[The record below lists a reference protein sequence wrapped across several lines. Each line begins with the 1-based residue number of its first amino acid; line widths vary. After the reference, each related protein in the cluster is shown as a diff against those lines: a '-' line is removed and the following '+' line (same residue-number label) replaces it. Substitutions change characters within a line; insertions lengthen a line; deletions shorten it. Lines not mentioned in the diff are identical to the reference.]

1 MQDWNELEPLD
12 PGSGEAGS
20 GDLGSGAAAD
30 PGAPVDPM
38 AGGRGGP
45 RPWRLTRTAIISG
58 VAAVILVVAGISIAV
73 AQTSASSTTPSTTVP
88 SAGPNI
94 GKHGGGFRGR
104 GGFGPFGGPGK
115 FGMGGMRGI
124 IHGEFVRPNGSNGYQ
139 TVDVQTGQVT
149 SVSSS
154 SITLK
159 SADGFTKTYSVTT
172 NTLVDAGRDG
182 IGSVK
187 KGDNATVDAV
197 VTGST
202 SEARNIN
209 DLTNLAAL
217 RQHWAPQP
225 PAPNT
230 PSSTGT
236 SST

>member
-12 PGSGEAGS
+12 PDTADAGS
-20 GDLGSGAAAD
+20 ADLGA
-30 PGAPVDPM
+30 GAPVDPG
-38 AGGRGGP
+38 AGGRGAARP
-45 RPWRLTRTAIISG
+45 RRLTRTAIVSG
-58 VAAVILVVAGISIAV
+58 VAAVILVVAGISMAV
-73 AQTSASSTTPSTTVP
+73 AQTSPSTTTPSTTVP
-88 SAGPNI
+88 SAGPNT
-94 GKHGGGFRGR
+94 GKHGGGFNGRRGL
-104 GGFGPFGGPGK
+104 GPFGGLGK
-115 FGMGGMRGI
+115 FGIGGMGGI
-124 IHGEFVRPNGSNGYQ
+124 VHGEFVRPNGSNGYQ

-197 VTGST
+197 VSGST

-217 RQHWAPQP
+217 RQHWAPQQ

>member
-12 PGSGEAGS
+12 PDTADAGS
-20 GDLGSGAAAD
+20 ADLGA
-30 PGAPVDPM
+30 GAPVDPG
-38 AGGRGGP
+38 AGGRGAARP
-45 RPWRLTRTAIISG
+45 RRLTRTAIVSG
-58 VAAVILVVAGISIAV
+58 VAAVILVVAGISMAV
-73 AQTSASSTTPSTTVP
+73 AQTSPSTTTPSTTVP
-88 SAGPNI
+88 SAGPNT
-94 GKHGGGFRGR
+94 GKHGGGFNGRRGL
-104 GGFGPFGGPGK
+104 GPFGGLGK
-115 FGMGGMRGI
+115 FGIGGMGGMGGI
-124 IHGEFVRPNGSNGYQ
+124 VHGEFVRPNGSNGYQ

-197 VTGST
+197 VSGST

-217 RQHWAPQP
+217 RQHWAPQQ